1 MIEKIKQ
8 NKNILYNILP
18 IYQLPVEIY
27 WNWNEMDSNARIK

>member
-18 IYQLPVEIY
+18 IYQLPVSLLET
-27 WNWNEMDSNARIK
+27 EMEWILNARIK